1 MKTLAILVGGDP
13 APGIN
18 AVIAAAT
25 IEARNQGCRVL
36 GCYDGYKWLVEGNTE
51 HVVELTIDDLSRIH
65 FDGGSII
72 RTSRT
77 NPARSPEGVTR
88 VAEAL
93 KRLGVE
99 HLITIGGDDTAFASS
114 RVARAMPGL
123 TVAHVPKTIDND
135 LPLPGDIVTFGYT
148 TACNLGKELVRNLMQ
163 DASTTERWFFVTV
176 MGRRAGH
183 LALGIGGS
191 AGATLT
197 VIAEE
202 FAEPKIPLDRVADVA
217 RLGLREPEGDGPGQL
232 FGLGDVLVVGR
243 DGEKAGAARHGG
255 VHGAL
260 PFAAA
265 LGVLLREVVAVD
277 GEPGVDHLVEERGG
291 VHDRRQVLRD
301 ALLGASRGVRVHG
314 GPDVLQHQQADGGR
328 VLERLDERDDQR
340 EHEAEH
346 AERADGRPPLKENG
360 RVVGRGHSAC
370 KYITY
375 EGCARKQGANF
386 RGQEIFPVPFR
397 RQPCSLQSPKN
408 NFHLALAGLGDD
420 AQGEHVAGGVGDH
433 ELVERAVRVDRRAVH
448 GHDDVAGGETGRGR
462 GASLPHGRRAG

>member
-1 MKTLAILVGGDP
+1 MKTLAILVGGGP

-36 GCYDGYKWLVEGNTE
+36 GCYDGYKWLVEGDTE

-202 FAEPKIPLDRVADVA
+202 FAEPKIPLDRVADVLEGA
-217 RLGLREPEGDGPGQL
+217 IIKRRMQGREHGVAILSEGLAEKLELDPIAPVERDQYGNVRLGELDLGRLLKDRVAGRLRARNVDVTIVPKDMGYELRCAAPGAHDIQYCRSLGYWATRFLLDGGSNAMVTIQA
-232 FGLGDVLVVGR
+232 GRLVPI
-243 DGEKAGAARHGG
+243 
-255 VHGAL
+255 
-260 PFAAA
+260 PFALMLDPKTGKVRVRYVDVDSEMYQTLYAYMIRLKPEDFDDPATRAA
-265 LGVLLREVVAVD
+265 LARAGN
-277 GEPGVDHLVEERGG
+277 
-291 VHDRRQVLRD
+291 
-301 ALLGASRGVRVHG
+301 
-314 GPDVLQHQQADGGR
+314 
-328 VLERLDERDDQR
+328 LDEQ
-340 EHEAEH
+340 
-346 AERADGRPPLKENG
+346 
-360 RVVGRGHSAC
+360 
-370 KYITY
+370 
-375 EGCARKQGANF
+375 
-386 RGQEIFPVPFR
+386 
-397 RQPCSLQSPKN
+397 
-408 NFHLALAGLGDD
+408 
-420 AQGEHVAGGVGDH
+420 
-433 ELVERAVRVDRRAVH
+433 ELVSRFGPLVSRPA
-448 GHDDVAGGETGRGR
+448 
-462 GASLPHGRRAG
+462 